1 MGFYLV
7 VSFPAG
13 KAKNFSK
20 KLQKEN
26 VFEEGWKVAA
36 LQVVFPTDQK
46 KKIYKYLHSLQL
58 LFIHPCFTKASI
70 QTLKI

>member
-26 VFEEGWKVAA
+26 VFKEGWRVAA
-36 LQVVFPTDQK
+36 
-46 KKIYKYLHSLQL
+46 
-58 LFIHPCFTKASI
+58 
-70 QTLKI
+70 